1 MLAID
6 TLLLQPCCALA
17 KCKACQTPWVYE
29 FVVGKQGKK
38 EYPHLQNPS
47 KGKQRGDPRMET
59 NEALQTALGQVAEA
73 ELLTLVKSLN
83 ELRAGDLKGLEERV
97 LATAF
102 AIGRGLLACLLSHHQ
117 PAERPAARRVGSC
130 GHRQRLVGQRSK
142 QLLTALGKI
151 SFPRPYY
158 QCVQEAAKQQAEGKE
173 PREPAC
179 SHGEAPAD
187 ALWGVQ
193 ARRTSPKGHE

>member
-83 ELRAGDLKGLEERV
+83 ELRAGDLKGLGSGFWQRPLPLDE
-97 LATAF
+97 
-102 AIGRGLLACLLSHHQ
+102 ACW
-117 PAERPAARRVGSC
+117 PV
-130 GHRQRLVGQRSK
+130 
-142 QLLTALGKI
+142 
-151 SFPRPYY
+151 F
-158 QCVQEAAKQQAEGKE
+158 
-173 PREPAC
+173 
-179 SHGEAPAD
+179 
-187 ALWGVQ
+187 
-193 ARRTSPKGHE
+193 